1 MEIKSSD
8 AVTINRTDIPNTFM
22 MNGKKTDLSAMLL
35 SAVRYAL
42 GRQTYIVGWTCEFIK
57 NNLHLLEYKDIVI
70 MIEDIKKCGYYGHD
84 IDKLEWLKLLN
95 VLENYIK

>member
-1 MEIKSSD
+1 MEIKLSD
-8 AVTINRTDIPNTFM
+8 AVTINRADIPNTFM
-22 MNGKKTDLSAMLL
+22 MNGKKTDLSAMLV

-70 MIEDIKKCGYYGHD
+70 MIEDIKECGYYGHD

-95 VLENYIK
+95 VLENYIE